1 MTQTSPLVITISR
14 ELGSGGAY
22 IGRILAEKLNMYYAD
37 HDIITLT
44 AEKLS
49 VFEEDVAPHEE
60 RITSFWHNFWEK
72 TNLNEFYHEA
82 VGNYIPTTTKI
93 FDTESEV
100 IQEIAAKHSAVIIG
114 RGGFH
119 VLRDRPNV
127 VSIYLHGNIEA
138 RARRLMEVRHISE
151 LEALTQIASGDKQR
165 ALYIQKFT
173 KKEWADVSN
182 FDLSIDTGKI
192 GFDNATEII
201 LKYIES
207 RLI

>member
-22 IGRILAEKLNMYYAD
+22 IGHKLAEKLNMYYAD
-37 HDIITLT
+37 HEIITRT

-49 VFEEDVAPHEE
+49 VFVEDVAPHEE
-60 RITSFWHNFWEK
+60 KITSFWQNFWEK
-72 TNLNEFYHEA
+72 TSLNEFYNKA
-82 VGNYIPTTTKI
+82 VGSYIPTTSKI
-93 FDTESEV
+93 FETESEV
-100 IQEIAAKHSAVIIG
+100 IQQIAREHSAVIIG

-127 VSIYLHGNIEA
+127 VSIYLHGSIQA
-138 RARRLMEVRHISE
+138 RAKRLMEARHITE
-151 LEALTQIASGDKQR
+151 LEALTQIAAGDKQR

-173 KKEWADVSN
+173 KKDWADVRN

-207 RLI
+207 RQI